1 MKQLFL
7 GNLFNKSGIGHYKT
21 PDAVENLIRYITRTN
36 NAPKSDLIVWGG
48 VGIVEFSSIDSIISQ
63 FELVQELHERNIS
76 ISRFINHEIFSFSIA
91 GENLLA
97 KSNTDLKQLAW
108 EMAFDY
114 YDIDHCQVVF
124 GVHSPDEN
132 NKHLHIHFAINAFD
146 LTGHKRHETMN
157 QIKERE
163 DRFQKIIAAKI
174 QEALG

>member
-1 MKQLFL
+1 
-7 GNLFNKSGIGHYKT
+7 
-21 PDAVENLIRYITRTN
+21 
-36 NAPKSDLIVWGG
+36 
-48 VGIVEFSSIDSIISQ
+48 
-63 FELVQELHERNIS
+63 
-76 ISRFINHEIFSFSIA
+76 
-91 GENLLA
+91 
-97 KSNTDLKQLAW
+97 
-108 EMAFDY
+108 MAFDY